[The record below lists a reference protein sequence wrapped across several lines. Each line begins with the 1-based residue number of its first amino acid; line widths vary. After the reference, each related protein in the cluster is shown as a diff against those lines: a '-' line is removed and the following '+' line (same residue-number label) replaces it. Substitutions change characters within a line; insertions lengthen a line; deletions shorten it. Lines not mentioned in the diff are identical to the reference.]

1 MKRNKILGLVVLLFS
16 FAFGQSDLEYVTSF
30 EKQIDQF
37 NQSIEVVTDNL
48 SLSRLEVEI
57 ANYKDKN
64 VSHSELI
71 SQSLYPKTYKSIFD
85 ELSKNLYAKREVL
98 AKEVQYEENIETLQ
112 TEISELKQQLD
123 ELSNSYMSKL
133 NEIEGLKKS
142 ARKNS
147 QNQSQLNRKIRELQ
161 SNLIERERVIYSLL
175 DSILFVQARINP
187 NESLET
193 GGGVLKIINFNYL
206 KQLEI
211 LVNDNR
217 QYLKNVELPAE
228 ELIRIYKESKDLSKN
243 LSKLDNST
251 IEFLQKKSVDSS
263 EYQNLKY
270 EVSAWQ
276 FEIQRQLTS
285 MMGKVFREQGIML
298 EDNNSVEVF
307 FDSMIDFLEKESV
320 RAGDKDSLIMTY
332 HSFVDSAW
340 NDVND
345 DYLSLLLEAN
355 LVNKDKIDTV
365 DDLISE
371 WEKRLDQGKPI
382 YLYVG
387 IGLVFVIIILFVFS
401 QIKKSKFKQNIKDQ
415 IRNEE
420 YEKQKAL
427 DNQE

>member
-16 FAFGQSDLEYVTSF
+16 FAFGQSDLEFVTSF

-37 NQSIEVVTDNL
+37 NQSIEMATDNL
-48 SLSRLEVEI
+48 SLSRLEIEI
-57 ANYKDKN
+57 VDYKDKN
-64 VSHSELI
+64 VSRSELI

-85 ELSKNLYAKREVL
+85 ELTKKLYAKREVL

-133 NEIEGLKKS
+133 NEIESLKKS

-175 DSILFVQARINP
+175 DSILFVQARVNP

-228 ELIRIYKESKDLSKN
+228 ELIRIYEESKDLSKN
-243 LSKLDNST
+243 LSKLDDNT
-251 IEFLQKKSVDSS
+251 IQFLQKKSIDGS

-270 EVSAWQ
+270 QVSAWQ
-276 FEIQRQLTS
+276 FEIQKQLS
-285 MMGKVFREQGIML
+285 NKMGKIFRGQGIIL

-332 HSFVDSAW
+332 HAFVDSAW
-340 NDVND
+340 SDVDD

-365 DDLISE
+365 EDLISE
-371 WEKRLDQGKPI
+371 WEKRLDQGTPI

-387 IGLVFVIIILFVFS
+387 IGLVFLIIILFVFS
-401 QIKKSKFKQNIKDQ
+401 QIKKTKFRKNIKEQ

-420 YEKQKAL
+420 YEKQKEL
-427 DNQE
+427 DNKE